1 VAYCHAAY
9 TVGLALNGILFL
21 SSSRCIGG
29 AFVAFFLF
37 SQVYIQNLG
46 FDMLCL
52 LPFHDARNYQGH
64 PIVRGVTLVSNIL
77 SYESSSTTPLLLQID
92 LGDTVLS
99 SSLTIVNMVSLAYQ

>member
-29 AFVAFFLF
+29 AFVAFFLS

-64 PIVRGVTLVSNIL
+64 PTVRGVTLVSNIL
-77 SYESSSTTPLLLQID
+77 FTNRQAPHHSYCKLISETQSYLHL
-92 LGDTVLS
+92 
-99 SSLTIVNMVSLAYQ
+99 